1 MKDYNLDRILLPAF
15 RLFMTY
21 NYEKVS
27 TSLLEKETGLTRGAI
42 FYKLKTKEDIFKAVV
57 DKFVLEVQS
66 SNAVESISLREYID
80 NYVERIKTRMN
91 KLLDMNID
99 NMHRAYFNLIY
110 QAIQYYPGFDRRI
123 IAIFDESLKKWE
135 AIIRMAKENGE
146 IKPTCDVE
154 ALAQKFRYTY
164 SGMSFECSLM
174 NGLDV
179 EKLKALYNSYYN
191 EIKYEK

>member
-66 SNAVESISLREYID
+66 SNTDESISLREYID
-80 NYVERIKTRMN
+80 NYVKKIKTRMD
-91 KLLDMNID
+91 KLLDMNIED
-99 NMHRAYFNLIY
+99 MHRAYFNMIR
-110 QAIQYYPGFDRRI
+110 QAMQYYPGFDRKI
-123 IAIFDESLKKWE
+123 MAIFDESLKKWE

-164 SGMSFECSLM
+164 LGMSFECS
-174 NGLDV
+174 
-179 EKLKALYNSYYN
+179 
-191 EIKYEK
+191 